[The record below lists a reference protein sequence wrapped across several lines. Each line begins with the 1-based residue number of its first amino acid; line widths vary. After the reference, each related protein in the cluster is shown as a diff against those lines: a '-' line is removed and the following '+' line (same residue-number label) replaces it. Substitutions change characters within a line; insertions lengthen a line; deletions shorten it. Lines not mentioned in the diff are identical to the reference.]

1 MERVNPNS
9 RIPIT
14 IGVKLTVVVPYRSVY
29 RREDSR
35 RIAEEWE
42 FDIDNRETLRSCLLT
57 FEKRRAEEARAR
69 ARERERDVYLESF
82 SPVALEGF
90 VRLSITIGG

>member
-57 FEKRRAEEARAR
+57 FEKRRAEEACAR
-69 ARERERDVYLESF
+69 ARERETYISKVSLRWLSKGSFVY
-82 SPVALEGF
+82 
-90 VRLSITIGG
+90 R

>member
-69 ARERERDVYLESF
+69 ERERDVYLESF